1 MTTFKRSLQ
10 FFFLFFLPKIG
21 QYLGASMLGSYTNYF
36 RKVFWDSMDSRSVTK
51 MKRGDL
57 IDSLLQ
63 LKDEKPDN
71 TNIREYL
78 TRIDIF
84 NISMR
89 IILIIFSVKYSLNL
103 RLKQNF
109 TILI

>member
-1 MTTFKRSLQ
+1 
-10 FFFLFFLPKIG
+10 
-21 QYLGASMLGSYTNYF
+21 MLGSYTSYF
-36 RKVFWDSMDSRSVTK
+36 RKVFWDSMDNRSVTK

-71 TNIREYL
+71 INIREYL

-84 NISMR
+84 KR
-89 IILIIFSVKYSLNL
+89 
-103 RLKQNF
+103 
-109 TILI
+109 

>member
-1 MTTFKRSLQ
+1 MDNRS
-10 FFFLFFLPKIG
+10 I
-21 QYLGASMLGSYTNYF
+21 
-36 RKVFWDSMDSRSVTK
+36 TK

-71 TNIREYL
+71 INIREYL

-89 IILIIFSVKYSLNL
+89 IILTIFSVKYSLNL